1 MTNDLNAMIE
11 LIKKFQNNAITL
23 QEAIELRRLSAE
35 FSNICGEFVEEQ
47 FTQAYLFTDQA
58 VNQ

>member
-1 MTNDLNAMIE
+1 MTSDLDVMIE
-11 LIKKFQNNAITL
+11 LIRKYQNDAITL

-35 FSNICGEFVEEQ
+35 FSNICGEFVEEK
-47 FTQAYLFTDQA
+47 FTQAYLFPDQA